1 MSAITSSHG
10 SSSAILQQPLPRAT
24 RVFLDSLAKEIE
36 ERGNG
41 LTDDD
46 LWNAQQRLRGIPI
59 ETLRVCIVN
68 SLVKNLL
75 IF

>member
-1 MSAITSSHG
+1 M
-10 SSSAILQQPLPRAT
+10 PRAT
-24 RVFLDSLAKEIE
+24 KLFLDSLAKEIE

-46 LWNAQQRLRGIPI
+46 LFAAQQRLRGIPI
-59 ETLRVCIVN
+59 ETLRVCTVN
-68 SLVKNLL
+68 SLVENLL